1 MGFYIGGTGAG
12 SQSTVFVFAE
22 EFSDEGFTE
31 CGDLGVVGVVGEG
44 GFVAEDIG
52 EGCVTV
58 FAFEGGCAVLAD

>member
-12 SQSTVFVFAE
+12 PQSTVFVFAE

-58 FAFEGGCAVLAD
+58 FAFEGSCAVLTY